1 MLQSRILTVEAAGK
15 GIKFVQD
22 TVLLDGHTV
31 QVGFTAAY
39 DEKDVPIN
47 SSVLDT
53 MALNR
58 VNSTTV
64 VRTGKIRVQATET
77 AILVVSADG
86 KVLTVTT
93 KGSGN

>member
-1 MLQSRILTVEAAGK
+1 
-15 GIKFVQD
+15 
-22 TVLLDGHTV
+22 
-31 QVGFTAAY
+31 
-39 DEKDVPIN
+39 
-47 SSVLDT
+47 

-77 AILVVSADG
+77 ATLVVSADG